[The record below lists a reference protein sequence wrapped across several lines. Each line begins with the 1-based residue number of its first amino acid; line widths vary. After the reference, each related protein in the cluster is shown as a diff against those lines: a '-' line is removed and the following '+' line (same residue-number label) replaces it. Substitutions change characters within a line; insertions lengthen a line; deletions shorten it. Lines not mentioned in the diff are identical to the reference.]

1 MDAFIFLH
9 GKQGGPNYDQCALGK
24 LAQEFVQTGHLVSY
38 KPYHWGYKDV
48 FTDYAENTVQK
59 IINEVNDL
67 KLQGASR
74 IHLIG
79 FSLGA
84 NLSLYCVSKLPDTF
98 KSLVLLA
105 PAHNIHLQ
113 QYKALV
119 AKSYQL
125 SKDLINAGHGN
136 TIHHFVDF
144 NTAKKINVPAL
155 PLHYISFIDHD
166 GPCNMEKSID
176 KIKNP
181 ISVLMISGS
190 NDSTQI
196 LSKVKIWT
204 PLMKTE
210 HSQLIQTRD
219 THDETCPLKYN
230 LIQDWISTLP

>member
-9 GKQGGPNYDQCALGK
+9 GKQGGPNYDQCTLGK
-24 LAQEFVQTGHLVSY
+24 LADEFVHRGHLVSY

-59 IINEVNDL
+59 IINEVDDL
-67 KLQGASR
+67 KLQGATR

-98 KSLVLLA
+98 KSIVLLA

-113 QYKALV
+113 PYKSHA
-119 AKSYQL
+119 AKLYQL
-125 SKDLINAGHGN
+125 SKDLISAGHGN
-136 TIHHFVDF
+136 TIYHFVDF
-144 NTAKKINVPAL
+144 NSTRKIHVPAL
-155 PLHYISFIDHD
+155 PLHYISFIDQD

-190 NDSTQI
+190 NDKTQALAESI
-196 LSKVKIWT
+196 IWA
-204 PLMKTE
+204 PLVKTE
-210 HSQLIQTRD
+210 HSRLILTSD
-219 THDETCPLKYN
+219 THYETCPLKYN
-230 LIQDWISTLP
+230 LIQDWIGTLP